1 MNPGQFFKEAF
12 ESQLFRR
19 SDTVGGGVR
28 VAVGCF
34 DHDRSLQ

>member
-19 SDTVGGGVR
+19 SDRGGVR